1 MNTLCELFSFDVTV
15 MAAQTDDSWIFG
27 LDWQFLA
34 DALILAMAMLVL
46 FALLSFLLFN
56 PARALMKARQE
67 KIDADIRKAKEDK
80 EEAVKLRE
88 QYNSKMALADKE
100 ADELLSDA
108 RKKALKREAEITGEA
123 KAEADRIIKRANKE
137 AELEVMRVQ
146 DDMKK
151 EMIEVASLMAGKF
164 VENSL
169 TEEEQRELVDRTLK
183 EMGDD
188 TWQA

>member
-1 MNTLCELFSFDVTV
+1 MNTFYELFSFNVTV
-15 MAAQTDDSWIFG
+15 MAAQTDESWIFG

-34 DALILAMAMLVL
+34 DALILAAAMLVL

-56 PARALMKARQE
+56 PARALMKARQD
-67 KIDADIRKAKEDK
+67 KIDADIKKAREDK

-100 ADELLSDA
+100 ADELLSEA

-123 KAEADRIIKRANKE
+123 KTEADRIIKRANKE
-137 AELEVMRVQ
+137 AQLEVLRVQ

-151 EMIEVASLMAGKF
+151 EMIQVASVMAGKF
-164 VENSL
+164 VGNSL
-169 TEEEQRELVDRTLK
+169 TDEEQQALVDQTLK

>member
-1 MNTLCELFSFDVTV
+1 MNTFYELFSFNVTV
-15 MAAQTDDSWIFG
+15 MAAQTDESWIFG

-34 DALILAMAMLVL
+34 DALILAAAMLVL

-56 PARALMKARQE
+56 PARALMKARQD
-67 KIDADIRKAKEDK
+67 KIDADIKKAREDK

-100 ADELLSDA
+100 ADELLSEA

-137 AELEVMRVQ
+137 AQLEVLRVQ

-151 EMIEVASLMAGKF
+151 EMIQVASVMAGKF

-169 TEEEQRELVDRTLK
+169 TDEEQQALVDQTLK

>member
-108 RKKALKREAEITGEA
+108 RKKALKREAEITDEA

>member
-1 MNTLCELFSFDVTV
+1 MNTFYELFSFNVTV
-15 MAAQTDDSWIFG
+15 MAAQTDESWIFG

-34 DALILAMAMLVL
+34 DALILAAAMLVL

-56 PARALMKARQE
+56 PARALMKARQD
-67 KIDADIRKAKEDK
+67 KIDADIKKAREDK

-100 ADELLSDA
+100 ADELLSEA

-123 KAEADRIIKRANKE
+123 KTEADRIIKRANKE
-137 AELEVMRVQ
+137 AQLEVLRVQ

-151 EMIEVASLMAGKF
+151 EMIQVASVMAGKF

-169 TEEEQRELVDRTLK
+169 TDEEQQALVDQTLK